1 MQVRQITID
10 FPEGKISKEKVIEL
24 YTLGFAYA
32 EFI

>member
-1 MQVRQITID
+1 MQVPID